1 MKKNLEPFDND
12 SMMKKLHE
20 IHHQIYEET
29 KNMTSKEI
37 ANKINQEAE
46 EFLMEMGYSLVPT
59 GGLEKR
65 TSLSTMEKLTH

>member
-12 SMMKKLHE
+12 SMMKELHE
-20 IHHQIYEET
+20 IHHKIYEET

-46 EFLMEMGYSLVPT
+46 EFIREMGYSLVHEGVNPPT
-59 GGLEKR
+59 IFR
-65 TSLSTMEKLTH
+65 RM